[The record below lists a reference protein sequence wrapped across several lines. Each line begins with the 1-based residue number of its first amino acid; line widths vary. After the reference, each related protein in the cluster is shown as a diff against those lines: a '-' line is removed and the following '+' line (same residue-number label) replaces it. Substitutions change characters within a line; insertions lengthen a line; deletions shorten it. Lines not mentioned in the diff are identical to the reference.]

1 MAKSDQIWQ
10 IPTISNYRSGQG
22 QNGIY
27 THVCYVLF
35 MILSI
40 GPTSISELVLNPSI
54 HEY

>member
-35 MILSI
+35 MRIKYYSF
-40 GPTSISELVLNPSI
+40 I
-54 HEY
+54 HWSYFYF